1 MVWKCHKFVG
11 QFTPIKWNV
20 SHNLVWMKTIVN
32 YHYCMLIVLVVFFF
46 LTMQRIIS
54 YSGLPS
60 VLINVIP
67 SAEIAVLEYGEGKN
81 IYLLSSSHCKLYFI
95 WIQISQCRF
104 TNNFEFIYSKLL
116 KFCICSNV
124 KIMNKRKEGENGEQ
138 KESQR
143 WHEI

>member
-1 MVWKCHKFVG
+1 MVWKYQKFFG
-11 QFTPIKWNV
+11 RFTPIKQNL
-20 SHNLVWMKTIVN
+20 SHNFICMKIIVN
-32 YHYCMLIVLVVFFF
+32 YRNCMLIVLVVFFF